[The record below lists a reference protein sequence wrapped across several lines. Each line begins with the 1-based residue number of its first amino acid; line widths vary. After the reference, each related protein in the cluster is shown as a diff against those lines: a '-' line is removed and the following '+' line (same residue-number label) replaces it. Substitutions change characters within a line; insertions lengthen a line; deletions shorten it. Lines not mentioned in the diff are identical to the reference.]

1 MPQQNA
7 RQQTKDVRRA
17 NIRERVRLSPK
28 ILPDP
33 SSVLL
38 RRILFLR
45 TLKKTA
51 ATCLLIILCTTKWIY
66 LRLIRHKIT
75 LYISSFRARC

>member
-1 MPQQNA
+1 
-7 RQQTKDVRRA
+7 
-17 NIRERVRLSPK
+17 
-28 ILPDP
+28 
-33 SSVLL
+33 
-38 RRILFLR
+38 LR